1 MSVTVRGSID
11 GGLADY
17 KSMAQRTYERDGG
30 SIIGPRANRISDRSG
45 DANSSLMKGI
55 SDGPA
60 NVNGSSNGVS
70 PADDMPYS
78 AKAQIGYRKCLADPS
93 LGRHQNPG
101 SAYQVTH
108 FGPTH
113 LYGPHTS
120 AQPPVSVISAL
131 WAHPL
136 PPTHGPTL
144 DGPVTWAESQPL
156 AVRLSRKMLLNGL
169 SGCAPDR
176 LCQHRCSPSR
186 THQPAAIDVNLFPIF
201 RPQSNGPPSGDN
213 LHLPPSVPA
222 PASRS
227 LPGPF

>member
-93 LGRHQNPG
+93 LGRRQNPG
-101 SAYQVTH
+101 SVRVFAYLPLWSSTNYMKVLSATRPICYLCPM
-108 FGPTH
+108 GPEIIAIARDDGWSIRSPFHHATYM
-113 LYGPHTS
+113 LHTS
-120 AQPPVSVISAL
+120 VTILGNTHTLSPPVAF
-131 WAHPL
+131 
-136 PPTHGPTL
+136 
-144 DGPVTWAESQPL
+144 AETKSTGSTIL
-156 AVRLSRKMLLNGL
+156 GYIRRVLG
-169 SGCAPDR
+169 
-176 LCQHRCSPSR
+176 
-186 THQPAAIDVNLFPIF
+186 
-201 RPQSNGPPSGDN
+201 
-213 LHLPPSVPA
+213 PSVVL
-222 PASRS
+222 SDSTVMGGRVYS
-227 LPGPF
+227 